1 MNLNVMCIIIVCE
14 ILGINSVLLDQ
25 IVLLILFLR

>member
-14 ILGINSVLLDQ
+14 ILDINSVLLDQ